1 VIYVTD
7 VHMTHSDVWQKRTA
21 SARLVHMA
29 GITTISHRT
38 SITTLYDQYFFTT
51 AKLQTHPLTQ
61 TFTTEFAVLRPLI
74 DAAQAEELTL
84 MASRY
89 LAEAA
94 VQILDDALDAIV
106 DGVDSTLRIELRN
119 DRSSPIYLRY
129 FGSLPPSEIKRPV
142 LGGQLETMRS
152 WPAALVESSNPILQQ
167 HGATLQTKL
176 GEADA
181 AAAEKQRVTQQ
192 LTDFRVLGTR
202 ARLIDRLNAARKSLY
217 GKLAELQH
225 ANAALGSGWAESFF
239 RGSGSAE
246 RLTLRELERRVAAAE
261 VDLASLRTQRDELA
275 AQEERAAQ
283 ARAAA
288 ELAEKQ
294 ARLDAAR
301 AAAAEL
307 AAEIADLETDLG
319 DANPTPARR

>member
-1 VIYVTD
+1 
-7 VHMTHSDVWQKRTA
+7 
-21 SARLVHMA
+21 MA
-29 GITTISHRT
+29 GITTLGHRT
-38 SITTLYDQYFFTT
+38 STTTLYDQYFFTA
-51 AKLQTHPLTQ
+51 AKLQAHPLTQ
-61 TFTTEFAVLRPLI
+61 TFATEFAVLRPLL
-74 DAAQAEELTL
+74 DAAQGEERTL
-84 MASRY
+84 LESRY
-89 LAEAA
+89 LADAI
-94 VQILDDALDAIV
+94 VQILDHDLNGIV

-119 DRSSPIYLRY
+119 DRSSPIYMRY

-142 LGGQLETMRS
+142 LGSQLETMRA
-152 WPAALVESSNPILQQ
+152 WPSALVESSNPTLQQ
-167 HGATLQTKL
+167 YGVTLPAKL
-176 GEADA
+176 AEADA

-192 LTDFRVLGTR
+192 LTDFRLLGTR
-202 ARLIDRLNAARKSLY
+202 AKLIDRFNAARKSLY

-239 RGSGSAE
+239 RSSGSTE

-261 VDLASLRTQRDELA
+261 IDLASLRTQRDELA

-283 ARAAA
+283 DRAAA
-288 ELAEKQ
+288 EQAEKQ

-307 AAEIADLETDLG
+307 AAEIADLETEIG

>member
-1 VIYVTD
+1 
-7 VHMTHSDVWQKRTA
+7 
-21 SARLVHMA
+21 MA

-38 SITTLYDQYFFTT
+38 SITNLYDQYFFTL

-61 TFTTEFAVLRPLI
+61 TFTTEFAVLRPLL

-84 MASRY
+84 LQSRY

-94 VQILDDALDAIV
+94 VQILDDALDSIV

-129 FGSLPPSEIKRPV
+129 FGSLQPSEIKRPV
-142 LGGQLETMRS
+142 LGNQLETMRA
-152 WPAALVESSNPILQQ
+152 WPSALVESSNPTLQQ
-167 HGATLQTKL
+167 YGTTLQVKL
-176 GEADA
+176 VEADA
-181 AAAEKQRVTQQ
+181 AAAEKQRIAQQ
-192 LTDFRVLGTR
+192 ITDFRVLGTR
-202 ARLIDRLNAARKSLY
+202 AKLIDRFNAARKSLF

-225 ANAALGSGWAESFF
+225 GNAALGSGWAESFF

-246 RLTLRELERRVAAAE
+246 RLTLRELERRVATAE
-261 VDLASLRTQRDELA
+261 VDLTSLRTQRDELA

-307 AAEIADLETDLG
+307 AAEIADLETDL
-319 DANPTPARR
+319 APAPTPARR